1 MSAVGGSSAAREHST
16 RRDGGGSPAVLSAAN
31 EIAVEGFLAG
41 RIGFL
46 DISRVVEKTIEA
58 MPDTVVESLDDVYG
72 LDAEAR
78 RAAEQL
84 VNGHRV
90 G

>member
-1 MSAVGGSSAAREHST
+1 MK
-16 RRDGGGSPAVLSAAN
+16 GGGSPAVLSAAN

-46 DISRVVEKTIEA
+46 DISRIVEKTLES

-72 LDAEAR
+72 LDAGRQEIDGRMCIDRQANFDGVGWQR
-78 RAAEQL
+78 TI
-84 VNGHRV
+84 HRF
-90 G
+90 